1 MDLKRD
7 LNSVMSDMSN
17 TFDTF
22 NAAFKDN
29 ADPIL
34 LDYTISEMHCI
45 DTIARV
51 ENPNVTKISKALKM
65 TRGGTSK
72 LVRKL
77 MARGAISAYRN
88 SANKKEIYYKLTDS
102 GMAVFKAHEKIH
114 RKWQKKNEEFFK
126 DFSDAEIDAAINFIR
141 KYTEF
146 LNKAVSG
153 FKWKSAR

>member
-88 SANKKEIYYKLTDS
+88 SANKKEIYGYQLGVRRNQRNQSDDSCKRKLYY
-102 GMAVFKAHEKIH
+102 G
-114 RKWQKKNEEFFK
+114 
-126 DFSDAEIDAAINFIR
+126 NF
-141 KYTEF
+141 
-146 LNKAVSG
+146 
-153 FKWKSAR
+153 